1 MIPDPPL
8 DPATVRRLVFR
19 SLAQRPGRSL
29 LLLLGYAL
37 GVGVTVALLAIGS
50 ALLVQAQDRELLGG
64 GEVTVLPV
72 GLDLETFRT
81 GGVTSLYFTIEQAPF
96 LYREVLA
103 GPRFADRIEAAAP
116 WIENQ
121 LVYVHAADTTI
132 AVSADGQIP
141 SLAAALGVVP
151 EIRELEG
158 LREVRGR
165 VPEGVLVGAEG
176 IWVDLPADRA
186 WAEPSDSVRLA
197 SIDAFHLPGA
207 AGRDSTWGEWHYFN
221 VRGLEGDGWLYVT
234 YLIGGEIPDGRWG
247 GELFATLIRPGREAR
262 SFQLSFDPDYVEFH
276 LDRPDLRLGD
286 SYVTVD
292 SDGVYEIRARIPG
305 ERPTSSSDTLTL
317 ALQIEPGVAYLPPLE
332 VSPGG
337 FPSGY
342 TVPALAGSASGE
354 VCVAGRCEAL
364 VETPAYHDHNWGV
377 WRDVTWDW
385 GQARL
390 GLYAVLY
397 GGVKGP
403 EGEEGSRFLFLTDSM
418 GFAGLFTIDALD
430 YVWDE
435 EWPDRFVV
443 QASRGADSVSL
454 AVTVSQARATP
465 RTAGAA
471 ETAEAGEA
479 AAVEGAE
486 AVGRAA
492 PDVFYQMEGPA
503 ELRGRVAGEEL
514 EAAGRGFFETWR
526 RGSTQR

>member
-8 DPATVRRLVFR
+8 DPATVRRLVLR

-37 GVGVTVALLAIGS
+37 GVGVTVALLSIGS
-50 ALLVQAQDRELLGG
+50 ALLVQARDRELLGG

-116 WIENQ
+116 WIEDQ

-151 EIRELEG
+151 E
-158 LREVRGR
+158 V
-165 VPEGVLVGAEG
+165 VEGVWEDV
-176 IWVDLPADRA
+176 PADRA
-186 WAEPSDSVRLA
+186 WAQPSDSARLA
-197 SIDAFHLPGA
+197 AIDAFHLPGA

-221 VRGLEGDGWLYVT
+221 VRGLEEDGWIYIT
-234 YLIGGEIPDGRWG
+234 YLIGGEIPDGAWG

-262 SFQLSFDPDYVEFH
+262 SFQLSFDPEYVEFH
-276 LDRPDLRLGD
+276 VDRADLRLGD
-286 SYVTVD
+286 SYVAVD
-292 SDGVYEIRARIPG
+292 PDGAYVVRARVPG
-305 ERPTSSSDTLTL
+305 QFDPTDTLSMSL
-317 ALQIEPGVAYLPPLE
+317 RIQPAAGAYLPPLE

-342 TVPALAGSASGE
+342 TVPVLAGSATGE
-354 VCVAGRCEAL
+354 VCVAERCEQLAGS
-364 VETPAYHDHNWGV
+364 PAYHDHNWGV
-377 WRDVTWDW
+377 WRNVTWDW

-390 GLYAVLY
+390 GDYAVLY
-397 GGVKGP
+397 GGVQGP
-403 EGEEGSRFLFLTDSM
+403 DGEQGSRFLFLTDSL
-418 GFAGLFTIDALD
+418 GFAGLFTIDEID

-435 EWPDRFVV
+435 TWPDRLVV
-443 QASRGADSVSL
+443 RASRGIDSVSL
-454 AVTVSQARATP
+454 AAIVSQARATP
-465 RTAGAA
+465 RESQTSSG
-471 ETAEAGEA
+471 GEA
-479 AAVEGAE
+479 AELGE
-486 AVGRAA
+486 APESGELPE

-503 ELRGRVAGEEL
+503 ELDGRIGGREFQGS
-514 EAAGRGFFETWR
+514 GRGFFETWR
-526 RGSTQR
+526 RGQRPR